1 MVGVAF
7 GLERIRSYSKARGV
21 TCGVLC
27 CHDGINEDKFFS
39 KELAIE
45 FRTCGTSDSS
55 IIMKSNISPNES
67 QCHASAHREPDQ
79 GTAHAG

>member
-1 MVGVAF
+1 M
-7 GLERIRSYSKARGV
+7 

-79 GTAHAG
+79 GGQRGGAELKTPAVPGASHQLMGYK